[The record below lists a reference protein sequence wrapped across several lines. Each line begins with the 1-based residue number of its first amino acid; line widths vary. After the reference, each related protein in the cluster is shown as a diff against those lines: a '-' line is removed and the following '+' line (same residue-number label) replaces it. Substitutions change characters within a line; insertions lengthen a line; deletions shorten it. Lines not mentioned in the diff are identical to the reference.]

1 MNSKELYELIR
12 QNSRIILPEFG
23 AFLVKDSKEKGFNPS
38 NVSFSPF
45 LRYNDGM
52 LEVFV
57 AKTRGISKEDAAKEV
72 RSFVEVVKNELLEK
86 GSYNI
91 ENLGWLKRDQRGSLS
106 FSLYQSD
113 ETKTLEEKIPSIE
126 SSSNTQISTET
137 ETQTQIKSE
146 PDKEDAWLEKELPYE
161 EKKTTT
167 NKTRKISDS
176 KAKVE
181 KLTTTKKTT
190 RSTKKV
196 EKTIKEPIAE
206 IVPEP
211 TVEKKI
217 EKTKE
222 PEIETKQNEATV
234 QPIES
239 HESKVETHINIQKI
253 EEKKPDL
260 KPIIETKGD
269 PEVIHV
275 DKKERKKV
283 GISRFVYTIL
293 AIAVIVV
300 VLLAIRSYYFPP
312 NVESLNDSISSTQKS
327 EEPIKESAVKKE
339 EPNDEIEKAYKEV
352 NNENGKEAIKQKEN
366 EQEEAIKNTIIQN
379 AQVKNEVKKETHTV
393 TNQNG
398 VKFYIIAGSFKNRE
412 YAEKYIEELKKSGEK
427 GIIVVQPSGM
437 NAVALGSYNSHNE
450 ANDAM
455 KKMKSKFSNL
465 WILKK

>member
-23 AFLVKDSKEKGFNPS
+23 AFLVKDSKEKGFNSS

-52 LEVFV
+52 LEVFI

-86 GSYNI
+86 GSYKI

-113 ETKTLEEKIPSIE
+113 ETKTLEEKTPSIE
-126 SSSNTQISTET
+126 SSSNTQISAET
-137 ETQTQIKSE
+137 ETQLKSE
-146 PDKEDAWLEKELPYE
+146 PDKEDAWLEKELPSE
-161 EKKTTT
+161 EKKTTKT
-167 NKTRKISDS
+167 KTRKISDT

-196 EKTIKEPIAE
+196 EEPIQKPIEE
-206 IVPEP
+206 IIPEP

-217 EKTKE
+217 ETTKE
-222 PEIETKQNEATV
+222 PEIETKQNEVTV

-239 HESKVETHINIQKI
+239 YESKVETPINIPKI

-260 KPIIETKGD
+260 KPIAEEKGE
-269 PEVIHV
+269 PKVIHV

-283 GISRFVYTIL
+283 GISRFVYTL
-293 AIAVIVV
+293 IAVVLVV
-300 VLLAIRSYYFPP
+300 VVALAIRSYYFPP
-312 NVESLNDSISSTQKS
+312 NVESLKDSISSTQKS
-327 EEPIKESAVKKE
+327 EEPIKESAVNKE
-339 EPNDEIEKAYKEV
+339 EPKDEIEKAYKEV

-379 AQVKNEVKKETHTV
+379 AQVKNEIKKETHTV

-427 GIIVVQPSGM
+427 GIIVIQPSGM

-455 KKMKSKFSNL
+455 KKLKSKFSNL